1 MIKYSL
7 IFCIPLFLTLDP
19 RNFTAKY
26 KLDKYQI
33 ISKKATGLDYLKN
46 SQGKYPNEINLL
58 DNSNLTFR
66 LKKLLKNRYIFL
78 KNSWTVETPIEIKN
92 NTFIAWGCQQHNCS
106 NTNFIIVVDFSKNIV
121 YVGIRENEN
130 VKTYS
135 EDGTTNKEIIKWA
148 TRI

>member
-1 MIKYSL
+1 MSNRNILLVAL
-7 IFCIPLFLTLDP
+7 IYLTSPVFALKSTSFNSNKDDL
-19 RNFTAKY
+19 K
-26 KLDKYQI
+26 
-33 ISKKATGLDYLKN
+33 YLKHYN
-46 SQGKYPNEINLL
+46 GKYPSEIKLL
-58 DNSNLTFR
+58 SNLSLTKR
-66 LKKLLKNRYIFL
+66 LKPLLKEKFTFL
-78 KNSWTVETPIEIKN
+78 KDTWAVETPIEIKDN
-92 NTFIAWGCQQHNCS
+92 VFIAWGCQQHNCS